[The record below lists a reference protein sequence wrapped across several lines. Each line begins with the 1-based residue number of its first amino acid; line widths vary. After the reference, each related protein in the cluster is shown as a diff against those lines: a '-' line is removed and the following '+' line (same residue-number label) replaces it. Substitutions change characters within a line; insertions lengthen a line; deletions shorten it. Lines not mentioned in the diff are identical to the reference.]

1 MPRIVSEEAKQLIIK
16 WYLEG
21 KAVAECSK
29 LSGRPWST
37 VKSIIKKY
45 TETGKVDNQY
55 RGGRKMIMTTRESRQ
70 KMKCVS
76 EDSKESVHYVYSILH
91 HINSYL

>member
-21 KAVAECSK
+21 KLVTECSK

-37 VKSIIKKY
+37 VRS
-45 TETGKVDNQY
+45 TETGKVENQY
-55 RGGRKMIMTTRESRQ
+55 RGGRKKIMT
-70 KMKCVS
+70 
-76 EDSKESVHYVYSILH
+76 
-91 HINSYL
+91 N